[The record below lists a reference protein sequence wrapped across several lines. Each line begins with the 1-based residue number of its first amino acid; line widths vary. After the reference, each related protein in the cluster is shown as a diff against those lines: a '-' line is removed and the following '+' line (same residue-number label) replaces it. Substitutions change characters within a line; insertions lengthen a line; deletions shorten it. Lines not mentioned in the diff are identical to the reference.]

1 MAGPCRQ
8 LALVAKRHY
17 RPRTRNGPKPSLT
30 PLQEIELIAW
40 YKARCA
46 LGTWKTKAVEL
57 GVPETTLKNAVERRL
72 GLR

>member
-1 MAGPCRQ
+1 MSAPLRHPARVVNLVYTPANRAARKPQ
-8 LALVAKRHY
+8 LTQLE
-17 RPRTRNGPKPSLT
+17 
-30 PLQEIELIAW
+30 EIELVSW

-57 GVPETTLKNAVERRL
+57 GTTEATLHGVVERRL

>member
-1 MAGPCRQ
+1 MSAPLRHPAR
-8 LALVAKRHY
+8 LANRVYLL
-17 RPRTRNGPKPSLT
+17 PTRAAREPQLT
-30 PLQEIELIAW
+30 PIEEVELVAW

-57 GVPETTLKNAVERRL
+57 GTTEATLKCVVERRL